1 MATYAHI
8 ENSTI
13 TGLYDLLPA
22 NWRNISNFYALKDS
36 FDYIHELGWR
46 MVAVDSNPEFNS
58 DSQKL
63 SDPKHRIDN
72 DEVVEYR
79 EVINLP
85 TAIATPV
92 AVFTEEE
99 QLAAKIER
107 HNLIMSEL
115 RTKRN
120 ELLTNSDY
128 TQLADI
134 ITKNGATLTAMYVT
148 YRQTLRDLPG
158 LYEDNLDFNTIDMAT
173 FPEIPVLP
181 IAEETPVVEETP
193 PEG

>member
-13 TGLYDLLPA
+13 TGVYDLLPA

-36 FDYIHELGWR
+36 FDYMQELGWR
-46 MVAVDSNPEFNS
+46 TVIVDVNPEFNA
-58 DSQKL
+58 DFQKL
-63 SDPKHRIDN
+63 SDPKYRIDN
-72 DEVVEYR
+72 NEVVEYR
-79 EVINLP
+79 EVVNLP
-85 TAIATPV
+85 TLIATPV

-120 ELLTNSDY
+120 ELLTSSDY
-128 TQLADI
+128 TQLVDI

-148 YRQTLRDLPG
+148 YRQTLRDLPN
-158 LYEDNLDFNTIDMAT
+158 LYENNLDFNNIEIAT
-173 FPEIPVLP
+173 FPDIPVLP
-181 IAEETPVVEETP
+181 VVEGTPPVEETL
-193 PEG
+193 PEE